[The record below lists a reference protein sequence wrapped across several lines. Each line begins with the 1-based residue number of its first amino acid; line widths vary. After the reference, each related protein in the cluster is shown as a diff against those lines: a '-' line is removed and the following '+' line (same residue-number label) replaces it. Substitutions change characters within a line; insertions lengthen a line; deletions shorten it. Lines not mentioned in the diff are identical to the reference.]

1 MVPGLCVCFLFFLRR
16 AKEDMVVGQNSGR
29 SERSHVSSNTLKV
42 CEFEGVGLKALG
54 SLKVLE
60 FIYFVHLK
68 LF

>member
-1 MVPGLCVCFLFFLRR
+1 M
-16 AKEDMVVGQNSGR
+16 AVGQNGGR
-29 SERSHVSSNTLKV
+29 SKSSHVSSNTLKV
-42 CEFEGVGLKALG
+42 CEFEGVGLKALE